1 MADAAVDCGQQNK
14 VDEIAFRRGR
24 GTERAFTGRDA
35 ARSSSSSELF
45 ILITFTFLALS
56 TQRLTRSLARTH
68 SPKQAQAGILQ
79 GPTAR
84 AEFATKEG
92 NFQAKAEA
100 TLS

>member
-24 GTERAFTGRDA
+24 GTERTFTGRGA
-35 ARSSSSSELF
+35 ARSSSSSSELF

-56 TQRLTRSLARTH
+56 TQRLTRSLAH

-84 AEFATKEG
+84 AEFATKKG

>member
-35 ARSSSSSELF
+35 ARNSSSSELF

-56 TQRLTRSLARTH
+56 TQRLTLSLAH

-84 AEFATKEG
+84 AEFATKKG

>member
-24 GTERAFTGRDA
+24 GTERTFTGRGA

-56 TQRLTRSLARTH
+56 TQRLTLSLAH

-84 AEFATKEG
+84 AEFATKKG

>member
-24 GTERAFTGRDA
+24 GTERAFTGRGA
-35 ARSSSSSELF
+35 ARSSSSELF

-56 TQRLTRSLARTH
+56 TQRLTRSLAH

-84 AEFATKEG
+84 AEFATKKG

>member
-24 GTERAFTGRDA
+24 GTERAFTGRGA

-56 TQRLTRSLARTH
+56 THRLTLSLAH

-84 AEFATKEG
+84 AEFATKKG